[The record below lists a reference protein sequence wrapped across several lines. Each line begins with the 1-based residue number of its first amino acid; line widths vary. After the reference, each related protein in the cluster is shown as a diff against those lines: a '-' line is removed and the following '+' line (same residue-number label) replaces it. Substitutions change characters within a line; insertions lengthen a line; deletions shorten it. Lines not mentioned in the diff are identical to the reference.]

1 MAKNYTITFKSLR
14 AGTTYIV
21 NIGGGTGTPV
31 QLKAGANPFITQ
43 EDDDDDMFTP
53 IRTQSGY
60 LRIVDD
66 GYAADGVTAFDWKD
80 LIPATDISRP
90 VTLTA
95 IPAGQATGTV
105 KWQGFMQAQDFGST
119 LYGNPQEREFP
130 IQCVL
135 TVTQGTDINY
145 QQTGIQNFAYLLKQ
159 IVDAIPSAQRP
170 TDFYIQG
177 GSDAQSWLLKKID
190 WQNYVSED
198 ADGNLTACFNCY
210 DCLEDMCAFWGWTAR
225 TKGTAMY
232 LTCADDSAET
242 NWLHLTYANLTTMAS
257 GTTAG
262 TTSDTFTTTNLD
274 TTNSGDIFAS
284 TGNDDYVQRGPM
296 KATVS
301 GDGNTADTNII
312 DYPPSFVLDAMLY
325 PAKYGITPN
334 TEYEYYGEV
343 GTIRWQS
350 TFMTNIISFPSG
362 NVKSAFMEGSA
373 VSGKAS
379 FASVT
384 TAKVGT
390 TTTQFGIEDTPVIRI
405 NKTYEAG
412 VVLASLATTF
422 EHSFKGGIMRLH
434 GNVFVKGQKFT
445 DPNDVG
451 VGKKHMYIRLGIGA
465 TRNSAVWYDGD
476 NTWGSTPVSFKVN
489 VGSNESLFYRSD
501 NGKENININGV
512 GRIFIDFMG
521 SDDTDLVDG
530 SYSGGG
536 TEERRFFITDFAL
549 EYVHLRENAD
559 PRRKPLEMKNDASAS
574 YVSSNN
580 NKSGIEWN
588 RDTIYVTMNLMK
600 PGYGIIMNT
609 DYALAESANFN
620 GTSARPEQHLANRVT
635 DYWQTSKRRI
645 ATELRANVIPDITPC
660 HKVVLDGMTAYP
672 IAISR
677 DWWNDIMTLTILEL

>member
-1 MAKNYTITFKSLR
+1 MSLM

-31 QLKAGANPFITQ
+31 QLKAGANPFVTQ

-95 IPAGQATGTV
+95 IPAGQSTGTV

-177 GSDAQSWLLKKID
+177 GSDAQQWLLKKID

-198 ADGNLTACFNCY
+198 ADGNLTARFNCY
-210 DCLEDMCAFWGWTAR
+210 DCLQDMCAFWGWTAR

-274 TTNSGDIFAS
+274 YIGDIFAS
-284 TGNDDYVQRGPM
+284 TGNDEYVQRGPM

-301 GDGNTADTNII
+301 GDGNTADANII

-334 TEYEYYGEV
+334 TEYEYYGDV

-350 TFMTNIISFPSG
+350 TFLTNLTAFPSG

-379 FASVT
+379 FATVT

-390 TTTQFGIEDTPVIRI
+390 TTTQFGIEDTPAIRI
-405 NKTYEAG
+405 NKTYESG

-422 EHSFKGGIMRLH
+422 EHSFKGGILRLH

-580 NKSGIEWN
+580 NKSSVEWN
-588 RDTIYVTMNLMK
+588 RDMIYVTMNLMK

-609 DYALAESANFN
+609 DYTLAESANFN

-645 ATELRANVIPDITPC
+645 ATELRANVVPDITPR

-672 IAISR
+672 IAISH
-677 DWWNDIMTLTILEL
+677 DWWNDTMTLIILEL

>member
-1 MAKNYTITFKSLR
+1 MAKNYTIQFKSLR
-14 AGTTYIV
+14 AGTTYVV

-31 QLKAGANPFITQ
+31 PLMGGSQPFTTQ
-43 EDDDDDMFTP
+43 EDDDEDMFTP

-60 LRIVDD
+60 LRIIDNGKD
-66 GYAADGVTAFDWKD
+66 ANGNAFDWKD
-80 LIPATDISRP
+80 LIPATDTSRP
-90 VTLTA
+90 VTLTHSSG
-95 IPAGQATGTV
+95 GQTV
-105 KWQGFMQAQDFGST
+105 VDWAGFMQAQDFGSV

-145 QQTGIQNFAYLLKQ
+145 QQTAIQNFAYLLKH

-170 TDFYIQG
+170 SEFYIQG
-177 GSDAQSWLLKKID
+177 GSDAQAWLLKKID
-190 WQNYVSED
+190 WQNFVSED
-198 ADGNLTACFNCY
+198 ADGNLTARFNCY
-210 DCLEDMCAFWGWTAR
+210 NCLEDMCAFWGWTAR
-225 TKGTAMY
+225 TKCTAMY

-284 TGNDDYVQRGPM
+284 TGNEDYTQRGPM

-334 TEYEYYGEV
+334 TDYEYYGEM

-350 TFMTNIISFPSG
+350 TFLTNITSFPSA

-379 FASVT
+379 FAAVT

-434 GNVFVKGQKFT
+434 GNVFVKGQKFI

-451 VGKKHMYIRLGIGA
+451 VGKKHMYIRLGVGA

-501 NGKENININGV
+501 SGAENININGV
-512 GRIFIDFMG
+512 GHIFIDFMG

-580 NKSGIEWN
+580 NKSSIEWN

-609 DYALAESANFN
+609 DYTLAESADFN
-620 GTSARPEQHLANRVT
+620 GTSARPEQHLADRVT
-635 DYWQTSKRRI
+635 TYWQTSKRRI
-645 ATELRANVIPDITPC
+645 ATELRANVVPDITPR
-660 HKVVLDGMTAYP
+660 HKVVLDGTTAYP
-672 IAISR
+672 ISISR
-677 DWWNDIMTLTILEL
+677 QWRDDVLQLTVLEL

>member
-1 MAKNYTITFKSLR
+1 MAKNYTIQFKSLR
-14 AGTTYIV
+14 AGTTYVV

-31 QLKAGANPFITQ
+31 PLMGGAQPFETQ
-43 EDDDDDMFTP
+43 ESDDEDMFCP

-60 LRIVDD
+60 LRIIDNGKD
-66 GYAADGVTAFDWKD
+66 ANGSAFDWKD
-80 LIPATDISRP
+80 LIPATDTSRP

-95 IPAGQATGTV
+95 NGVTV
-105 KWQGFMQAQDFGST
+105 WQGFMQAQDFGSV

-177 GSDAQSWLLKKID
+177 GADAQQWLLKKID

-198 ADGNLTACFNCY
+198 ADGNLTARFNCY
-210 DCLEDMCAFWGWTAR
+210 NCLEDMCAFWGWTAR

-242 NWLHLTYANLTTMAS
+242 NWLHLTDTNLTTMAS

-262 TTSDTFTTTNLD
+262 TTIDTFTTTNLD
-274 TTNSGDIFAS
+274 KTNSGDIFAS
-284 TGNDDYVQRGPM
+284 TGNDEYVQRGPM

-325 PAKYGITPN
+325 PAKYGITTN

-350 TFMTNIISFPSG
+350 TFMTNITSFPSV

-379 FASVT
+379 FATVT

-451 VGKKHMYIRLGIGA
+451 IGKKHMYIRLGIGA

-580 NKSGIEWN
+580 NKSSVEWN
-588 RDTIYVTMNLMK
+588 RDMVYVTMNLMK

-609 DYALAESANFN
+609 DYTLAESANFN
-620 GTSARPEQHLANRVT
+620 GTSARPEQHLADRVT
-635 DYWQTSKRRI
+635 TYWRTSKRRI
-645 ATELRANVIPDITPC
+645 ATELRANVVPDITPR
-660 HKVVLDGMTAYP
+660 HKVVLDGTTAYP
-672 IAISR
+672 ISISR
-677 DWWNDIMTLTILEL
+677 QWRDDVLQLTVLEL

>member
-1 MAKNYTITFKSLR
+1 MAKNYTIQFKSLR

-31 QLKAGANPFITQ
+31 PLKAGANPFITQ

-66 GYAADGVTAFDWKD
+66 GYAADGVTPFDWKD

-95 IPAGQATGTV
+95 NGTV
-105 KWQGFMQAQDFGST
+105 VWQGFMQAHDFGST

-130 IQCVL
+130 VQCVL
-135 TVTQGTDINY
+135 TVTQGSDINY

-177 GSDAQSWLLKKID
+177 GADAQQWLLKKID

-198 ADGNLTACFNCY
+198 ADGNLTARFNCY

-242 NWLHLTYANLTTMAS
+242 NWLHLTYANLTTMAG

-274 TTNSGDIFAS
+274 YIGDIFAS
-284 TGNDDYVQRGPM
+284 TGNDEYVQRGPM

-350 TFMTNIISFPSG
+350 TFLTNLTAFPSG

-379 FASVT
+379 FAAVT

-390 TTTQFGIEDTPVIRI
+390 TTTQFGIEDTPAIRI

-451 VGKKHMYIRLGIGA
+451 IGKKHMYIRLGIGA

-536 TEERRFFITDFAL
+536 TEERRFFITDFVL

-609 DYALAESANFN
+609 DYTLAESANFN
-620 GTSARPEQHLANRVT
+620 GTSARPEQHLADRVT
-635 DYWQTSKRRI
+635 TYWHTSKRRI
-645 ATELRANVIPDITPC
+645 ATELRANVVPDITPR
-660 HKVVLDGMTAYP
+660 HKVVLDGTTAYP
-672 IAISR
+672 ISISR
-677 DWWNDIMTLTILEL
+677 DWWNDITTLTILEL

>member
-1 MAKNYTITFKSLR
+1 MAKNYTIQFKSLR
-14 AGTTYIV
+14 AGTTYVV
-21 NIGGGTGTPV
+21 NIGGGTGAAVPLMGGS
-31 QLKAGANPFITQ
+31 QPFTTQ
-43 EDDDDDMFTP
+43 ESDDEDMFTP

-60 LRIVDD
+60 LRIIDNGKD
-66 GYAADGVTAFDWKD
+66 ANGSAFDWKD
-80 LIPATDISRP
+80 LIPATDTSRP

-95 IPAGQATGTV
+95 NGTV
-105 KWQGFMQAQDFGST
+105 VWKGFMQAQDFGSV

-177 GSDAQSWLLKKID
+177 GADAQQWLLKKID
-190 WQNYVSED
+190 WQNYVSVD
-198 ADGNLTACFNCY
+198 ADGNLTARFNCY
-210 DCLEDMCAFWGWTAR
+210 NCLEDMCAFWGWTAR

-242 NWLHLTYANLTTMAS
+242 NWLHLTYANLTTMAG

-274 TTNSGDIFAS
+274 YIDDIFAS
-284 TGNDDYVQRGPM
+284 TGNDDYTQRGPM

-334 TEYEYYGEV
+334 TDYEYYGEV

-350 TFMTNIISFPSG
+350 TFLTNLTAFPSG

-379 FASVT
+379 FATVT

-405 NKTYEAG
+405 NKTYESG

-451 VGKKHMYIRLGIGA
+451 IGKKHMYIRLGVGT

-476 NTWGSTPVSFKVN
+476 NTWGSSPVSFKVN

-580 NKSGIEWN
+580 NKSSIEWN

-609 DYALAESANFN
+609 DYTLAESAGFN
-620 GTSARPEQHLANRVT
+620 GTSARPEQHLADRVT
-635 DYWQTSKRRI
+635 TYWRTSKRRI
-645 ATELRANVIPDITPC
+645 ATELRANVVPDITPR
-660 HKVVLDGMTAYP
+660 HKVVLDGTTAYP
-672 IAISR
+672 ISISR
-677 DWWNDIMTLTILEL
+677 QWRDDVLQLTVLEL